1 MLIAP
6 QTWREE
12 LLGAVQSYVARGSI
26 NASAMR
32 GCPKGTIPSARE
44 FLASLDLVP
53 FGTEHS
59 DRFLLSLNGTTLE
72 LQAEIPGHEWGF
84 ARKGLNI
91 FLRRCLYN
99 VYLRERYRLSCS
111 EPFFEV
117 ALDSIVAK
125 QLRKCDP
132 DLPSWTGIKRLT
144 CADCLKY
151 QNVASTIAGEAGFAR
166 VHLDALWWGRG
177 RDGSLSGGG
186 VD

>member
-1 MLIAP
+1 MLVAP
-6 QTWREE
+6 QAWREE
-12 LLGAVQSYVARGSI
+12 LLGAVQSYVVRGSI

-32 GCPKGTIPSARE
+32 GCPKGTVSTVRK

-53 FGTEHS
+53 FGTEHP
-59 DRFLLSLNGTTLE
+59 DQFLQSLNGTTVE

-99 VYLRERYRLSCS
+99 VYLREWYHLSCS

-117 ALDSIVAK
+117 ALDSIVARE
-125 QLRKCDP
+125 LRKRDP
-132 DLPSWTGIKRLT
+132 GLPRWTTIRRLT
-144 CADCLKY
+144 SANSLKY
-151 QNVASTIAGEAGFAR
+151 QNAASAIAGEAGIAR
-166 VHLDALWWGRG
+166 VHLDALWWGRR

>member
-1 MLIAP
+1 MLVAP
-6 QTWREE
+6 QTWRDE
-12 LLGAVQSYVARGSI
+12 LIGAVQAYVVRGSI

-59 DRFLLSLNGTTLE
+59 DRFLQSLNGTTLE

-91 FLRRCLYN
+91 FLRRSLYN
-99 VYLRERYRLSCS
+99 VYLREWYHLSCS

-125 QLRKCDP
+125 QLRKRDP
-132 DLPSWTGIKRLT
+132 DLPRWTSIKRLT
-144 CADCLKY
+144 CADSLKY
-151 QNVASTIAGEAGFAR
+151 QHAASTIAGEAGFAR
-166 VHLDALWWGRG
+166 VHLDALWWGRR